1 MIPLPQQSDSIQLQ
15 QFMPQNSMLPP
26 PTIAKS
32 INKTAQVAAQVDRQT
47 GRFFKIALLSTV
59 LFFLLSYP
67 ATYRV
72 LNHLYY
78 LVTNKANEIVGES
91 GCTTL
96 KGNVIHSGVFF
107 AIMLYIVYR

>member
-1 MIPLPQQSDSIQLQ
+1 MIPLPQTSDSIQLQ
-15 QFMPQNSMLPP
+15 QFMPQNAMLPP
-26 PTIAKS
+26 PAIAKS

-47 GRFFKIALLSTV
+47 GRFFKIAVISTI

-67 ATYRV
+67 ATYRI

-78 LVTNKANEIVGES
+78 LVTNKANEIVSES

-96 KGNVIHSGVFF
+96 KGNFIHSAAFF
-107 AIMLYIVYR
+107 AIMLYVVYR